1 MVGKIQ
7 QHMPLAPALARCCG
21 GLWGQREGRGRE
33 VPGLGFSAE
42 REAVLSP
49 GQCRSGPSTLGPAI
63 GPKLGQP
70 GR

>member
-1 MVGKIQ
+1 MWLERFNSKC
-7 QHMPLAPALARCCG
+7 PLR

-49 GQCRSGPSTLGPAI
+49 GQCRSGPGTLGPAI